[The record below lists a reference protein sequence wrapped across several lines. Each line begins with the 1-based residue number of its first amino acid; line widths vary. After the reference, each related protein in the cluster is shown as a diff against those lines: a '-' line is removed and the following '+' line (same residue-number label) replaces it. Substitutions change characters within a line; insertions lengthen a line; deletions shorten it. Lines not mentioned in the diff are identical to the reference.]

1 MSKLHTGDITDL
13 VSGLIRDGMSIAVGG
28 FGLSGSPFDLIEAVN
43 ASGAKD
49 LTIVSNNMS
58 IDGIGLGL
66 LLESQQV
73 KKVMASYVGENKAFA
88 EQYLAGQLELEFVPQ
103 GSLAER
109 LRAAGAGI
117 PAFFTPTGY
126 GTIIAEGKEVREI
139 NGRHYILEEAIR
151 TDLALVHAATA
162 DPNGNLVYNRT
173 ARNFNPV
180 CAMAGRIT
188 IAQAEQVVELGDL
201 DPDFIHTPGV
211 YVQHLVQAVP
221 RIKPIERVTT
231 RPRPEGNSAEKG
243 N

>member
-1 MSKLHTGDITDL
+1 MSKLHTDTTEL
-13 VSGLIRDGMSIAVGG
+13 VSGLIREGMSIAVGG
-28 FGLSGSPFDLIEAVN
+28 FGLSGSPYDLIEAVH
-43 ASGAKD
+43 ASGARD

-66 LLESQQV
+66 LLESRQV
-73 KKVMASYVGENKAFA
+73 KRVLASYVGENKAFSD
-88 EQYLAGQLELEFVPQ
+88 QYLSGELELEFVPQ

-139 NGRHYILEEAIR
+139 GGRHYILEHAIK
-151 TDLALVHAATA
+151 TDLALVHAAKE

-180 CAMAGRIT
+180 CAMAGRTT
-188 IAQAEQVVELGDL
+188 IAEAEQIVDLGEL

-211 YVQHLVQAVP
+211 YVQHLVSAAP
-221 RIKPIERVTT
+221 RTKPIERVTT
-231 RPRPEGNSAEKG
+231 RPRPDRADAGKG

>member
-1 MSKLHTGDITDL
+1 MSKLHTGGTTEL
-13 VSGLIRDGMSIAVGG
+13 VSGLIKDGMSIAVGG
-28 FGLSGSPFDLIEAVN
+28 FGLSGNPFDLIEAVQ

-66 LLESQQV
+66 LLESRQV
-73 KKVMASYVGENKAFA
+73 KRVLASYVGENKAFS
-88 EQYLAGQLELEFVPQ
+88 EQYLSGELELEFVPQ

-126 GTIIAEGKEVREI
+126 GTIVAEGKEVREI
-139 NGRHYILEEAIR
+139 DGRHHILEHAIK

-188 IAQAEQVVELGDL
+188 IAEAEEIVDLGEL

-211 YVQHLVQAVP
+211 YVQHLVQAAP
-221 RIKPIERVTT
+221 RTKPIERVTT
-231 RPRPEGNSAEKG
+231 RPRPDRADTGKG